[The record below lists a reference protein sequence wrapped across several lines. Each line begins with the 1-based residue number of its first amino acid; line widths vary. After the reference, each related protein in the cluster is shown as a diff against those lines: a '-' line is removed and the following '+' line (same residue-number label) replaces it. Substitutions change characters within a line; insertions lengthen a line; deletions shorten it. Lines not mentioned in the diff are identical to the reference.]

1 MIQTKD
7 NKGPVVSDTDIL
19 HEVQMIEL
27 SKLIGNKYA
36 HIVRRL
42 TVDEFLGLKD
52 SIAGEGIHIPIA
64 INSEYVILDG
74 YHRVKAARE
83 LNINKVPV
91 LFKSFECELHEENF
105 VIDTDLQRRQLNTY
119 ERCELIARRIR
130 NDNEI
135 EAARQRSL
143 ANLKTGNKFP
153 TVSKDTIGNG
163 KSEFGR
169 TRDKVASKYH
179 VKAMTFSRFKTI
191 HESDN
196 ECVKNRC
203 RSGEIPISL
212 GSRMIISEE
221 KQRKLKTMAAANV
234 INLPNNDRLQL
245 IHSDF
250 RIISEKTIPDNSVD
264 LIFTDPLY
272 GLKDVPLYKDLG
284 DLAMRVLKDDGSLV
298 TVIGGHSITEICNL
312 LTESGLKEN
321 SFFFVRHSG
330 ISAPIHAKKIIAR
343 GKLLLWFYKG
353 SKLRD
358 TGMYATNFI
367 ESEIPDK
374 ENNGR
379 LAQATKEAG
388 HIISKLT
395 FENDIILDAMMG
407 SVTTGIAA
415 LRQNRKF
422 IGIDSD
428 EKQYNLARNNLS
440 KIVLEPQSSEY
451 AET

>member
-1 MIQTKD
+1 MILTKD
-7 NKGPVVSDTDIL
+7 NKGSVVSDTDIL
-19 HEVQMIEL
+19 QEVRMIEL

-52 SIAGEGIHIPIA
+52 SIAAEGLHIPIA

-74 YHRVKAARE
+74 HHRVKAARV
-83 LNINKVPV
+83 LNIDKVPV
-91 LFKSFECELHEENF
+91 LFKSFESELHEENF

-153 TVSKDTIGNG
+153 TVSKDTIGSNL
-163 KSEFGR
+163 GR
-169 TRDKVASKYH
+169 TRDKVASKYR
-179 VKAMTFSRFKTI
+179 VKATTFSRFKTI

-196 ECVKNRC
+196 EYIKDRC

-212 GSRMIISEE
+212 GSRMIMSEE

-272 GLKDVPLYKDLG
+272 GLKDVPLYSDLG
-284 DLAMRVLKDDGSLV
+284 ALAMRVLEDGGSLI

-312 LTESGLKEN
+312 LTESGLREN

-330 ISAPIHAKKIIAR
+330 VSAPIHAKKIIAR

-367 ESEIPDK
+367 ESEISDK

-379 LAQATKEAG
+379 LAQATKEAE
-388 HIISKLT
+388 HIISKRTL
-395 FENDIILDAMMG
+395 ESDIVLDPMMG
-407 SVTTGIAA
+407 SGTTGIAA

-440 KIVLEPQSSEY
+440 KIVLESQRWR
-451 AET
+451 